1 MGFAAMESVP
11 LVRLATNG
19 KALLPVVI
27 SRDASEIVRRAAGQL
42 AEYLGKISGAKFE
55 VIEGDGT
62 TGIAMGFPT
71 QFPKAAIQ
79 RLNDRDDPTKRED
92 YLIRSH
98 AKGLY
103 VAGASDLAVTDA
115 VWDLLYRIGYRQFS
129 PGPTWEVIPKERELS
144 VALNVREHPAY
155 YARRIWYGYGAGP
168 WAKDAYADWCE
179 RNRAVSGIIL
189 NNGHA
194 YEGIIKRNKAQFDQ
208 HPEYYGLVAGKR
220 SSSKFCISNPG
231 LRQLVI
237 DDALAQFARDPALQ
251 SISVEPSDG
260 GGWCECDDCKKLGS
274 ISDRAVMLANE
285 VATAVEAKYPGRFV
299 GMYAYNQHSPP
310 PTIRVHPRVVIS
322 VATAFLKGGY
332 TVDQL
337 LAGWQKQGA
346 TIGMREYYSVTTWDR
361 DLPGRA
367 RGANLAYLAT
377 TIPQFYEKG
386 ARFLTAESSD
396 NWGCNGLGYYL
407 AARML
412 WDVREAG
419 RIEELKADFLDKSFG
434 PARVPMAEFYG
445 LIDGSN
451 KPLLSDDLLGRMY
464 RLLAQARQ
472 LTNDPAILARLDDLV
487 LYTRYV
493 ELWSDY
499 TNAPGEGKQ
508 QAFERLIRHAYRI
521 RKTMMVHTVG
531 LVRDLPNR
539 DKNVV
544 LPKEAGYTVSEE
556 KNIWLSN
563 EPFTRTEID
572 SLVKNGMATRQL
584 LDFKPV
590 SYSTDLVPVTPLKL
604 PPVSTGNMGSF
615 SRGTRVYH
623 TWIDK
628 APVSLAFNVTAGY
641 IYNNLGDAKLS
652 LYPSMETEREAGEK
666 ASVAPDKHPHKILLK
681 TAFTGYHR
689 LEVQD
694 ASAGTRI
701 EYQDDLPMTVQSSL
715 DSPAGF
721 TGRWSLYFYV
731 PKGTKEVGGY
741 SSGVGVVLNGHGQ
754 QVYAFDKKPG
764 YFRVPVGQGEDGRLW
779 KFEKCLGTK
788 LLMTV
793 PPYLARNVSE
803 LLLPSE
809 VIEKDA
815 AK

>member
-1 MGFAAMESVP
+1 M
-11 LVRLATNG
+11 
-19 KALLPVVI
+19 PVVI
-27 SRDASEIVRRAAGQL
+27 SWDASDRVQRAAQQL
-42 AEYLGKISGAKFE
+42 ADYLGKISGAHFE
-55 VIEGDGT
+55 VVAGDGT
-62 TGIAMGFPT
+62 SGIAVGLPG
-71 QFPKAAIQ
+71 QFPKVPSGGLGDIH
-79 RLNDRDDPTKRED
+79 DPTRQED
-92 YLIRSH
+92 YLLRSH
-98 AKGLY
+98 AKGIH
-103 VAGASDLAVTDA
+103 VIGASELAVEDA
-115 VWDLLYRIGYRQFS
+115 VWDLLYRIGYRQFF
-129 PGPTWEVIPKERELS
+129 PGPVWEVIPRVRALS
-144 VALNVREHPAY
+144 AAVDVTEHPAY
-155 YARRIWYGYGAGP
+155 YARRIWYGFGAGP
-168 WAKDAYADWCE
+168 WSTDAYAQWCE
-179 RNRAVSGIIL
+179 RNRAVNGIAI
-189 NNGHA
+189 NSGHA
-194 YEGIIKRNKAQFDQ
+194 YEGIIKRNKAAFDM
-208 HPEYYGLVAGKR
+208 HPEYLGLVNGKR

-231 LRQLVI
+231 LRRLVVQ
-237 DDALAQFARDPALQ
+237 DALAQFVANPDLQ
-251 SISVEPSDG
+251 SVSVEPSDG

-346 TIGMREYYSVTTWDR
+346 TIGMREYYSVNVWDR

-367 RGANLAYLAT
+367 RGANLSYLTT
-377 TIPQFYEKG
+377 TIPHYYEKG
-386 ARFLTAESSD
+386 ARFLSAESSD

-464 RLLAQARQ
+464 RQLAQARK

-499 TNAPGEGKQ
+499 ANAAGVGKQ

-521 RKTMMVHTVG
+521 RKTMMVHTAG
-531 LVRDLPNR
+531 LVRDLPDR
-539 DKNVV
+539 DKTVV
-544 LPKEAGYTVSEE
+544 LPKEAGYTVPEE
-556 KNIWLSN
+556 KNIWINN
-563 EPFTRTEID
+563 EPFSRTQIEN
-572 SLVKNGMATRQL
+572 LMKNGMVTRQL

-590 SYSTDLVPVTPLKL
+590 SYSTDLVPATPLKL
-604 PPVSTGNMGSF
+604 PPVPTGTMGSF

-623 TWIDK
+623 TWVDK
-628 APVSLAFNVTAGY
+628 APVSLAFTVTAGY
-641 IYNNLGDAKLS
+641 IYGNFGDAKLS
-652 LYPSMETEREAGEK
+652 LYPSAETKGEAVAK
-666 ASVAPDKHPHKILLK
+666 ASVAPDKQPHNILLK
-681 TAFTGYHR
+681 TAFTGAHR

-694 ASAGTRI
+694 ASAGTGV
-701 EYQDDLPMTVQSSL
+701 QWPDGLPMTVQSSR
-715 DSPAGF
+715 DSPEEFAL
-721 TGRWSLYFYV
+721 RWSLYFYV

-741 SSGVGVVLNGHGQ
+741 TSGPGVLLDGHGK
-754 QVYAFDKKPG
+754 QVYVFDKNPG
-764 YFRVPVGQGEDGRLW
+764 YFKVPVLREESGRLW
-779 KFEKCLGTK
+779 KFEQCAGLK

-793 PPYLARNVSE
+793 PPYLARNEKE
-803 LLLPSE
+803 LLLPVE
-809 VIEKDA
+809 VVEIDA
-815 AK
+815 PKTK